1 MSQQPRPPRIHHCTS
16 EPYRFF
22 GRAGELAL
30 LDQALAGAE
39 PSVVALVGPG
49 GQGKTAIVQHW
60 LERLPG
66 GCDGV
71 FLWSFYRGKDA
82 DLCLRELYAY
92 AAGLDRLPDVAAS
105 FAVDQLLAILRAGRW
120 AIVFDGTEVVQYD
133 SGAWRGRFIHPELG
147 RLLEELAGAPLPGV
161 VVLTT
166 RFELP
171 TLTTRLHG
179 RVLAL
184 AALDAASARGLLTS
198 LGVQGTGAQLDAVAA
213 AGGHHAKA
221 VELLGTYLRRYH
233 AGQAALAPAA
243 EGSPDEEQRVGQVL
257 ALWQR
262 ALPADLQ
269 DVLALATAFRDPP
282 TEPRLLEY
290 LASPTVGTL
299 LHETWGRTYA
309 PFAGRPAAEVAGMVQ
324 ELVALRL
331 LERVGRGGPAGAGA
345 PLIDAHP
352 LVRRAFEHNL
362 GSAGQR
368 QSATAR
374 AGFLRGRP
382 DRRRP
387 ESLEEAREEVEM
399 FHAYCDAGLWN
410 EADSAYVALDNPKH
424 RFLVPALERDL
435 LCRFFP
441 EGDWRQP
448 PRWPGFGRQ
457 RSLAICFELLGQFGD
472 ALAAYREGDAAL
484 RGDALIALG
493 QLQPLLDQPHVAHT
507 WSTLWHAYRAHAL
520 CLAGRVAEGAAQ
532 ARVLVPVDI
541 YEWLH
546 VFECLLRAGQLAAID
561 LRSVLFRPP
570 HSAEHRWA
578 DLARRRMRADYLRV
592 LSEDAHATPLAPEAG
607 ERGGGEGAGSVSRIR
622 SHAPLPI
629 GDEYRALLDAYDR
642 GGLPY
647 ERCLARLGYARWLL
661 GQHPD
666 QAASVNR
673 VTLDLAGQHH
683 MPIVA
688 ADAWDVAAAVARQQ
702 GDDAQARLAHA
713 EAARIRAT
721 TGFFGPARP

>member
-1 MSQQPRPPRIHHCTS
+1 MSQRPPRIHHCTS

-22 GRAGELAL
+22 GRAAELAL
-30 LDQALAGAE
+30 LNGALAGAD
-39 PSVVALVGPG
+39 PSVAALVGPG

-60 LERLPG
+60 LEHLPADL
-66 GCDGV
+66 DGV

-92 AAGLDRLPDVAAS
+92 AAGLERLPDVAAS
-105 FAVDQLLAILRAGRW
+105 FAVDQLLELLRRGRW
-120 AIVFDGTEVVQYD
+120 AVVLDGTEVVQYD
-133 SGAWRGRFIHPELG
+133 SGAWRGRFIHPELA
-147 RLLEELAGAPLPGV
+147 RLVEELASAPLPGV

-171 TLTTRLHG
+171 TLTTRRHG
-179 RVLAL
+179 RVISLS
-184 AALDAASARGLLTS
+184 ALDPESARGLLDS
-198 LGVQGTGAQLDAVAA
+198 VGVHGTDAELDAVAT

-221 VELLGTYLRRYH
+221 VELLGTYLARYH
-233 AGQAALAPAA
+233 AGSAAAVPAT
-243 EGSPDEEQRVGQVL
+243 GDSPDEEQRVGQVL
-257 ALWQR
+257 LLWQR
-262 ALPADLQ
+262 ALDADLQ

-282 TEPRLLEY
+282 TETRLLEY
-290 LASPTVGTL
+290 LASPTVHTL

-309 PFAGRPAAEVAGMVQ
+309 PFRTRTTAAVAGMVQ

-331 LERVGRGGPAGAGA
+331 LERVGRSGPGEGA

-362 GSAGQR
+362 GAAGQR

-387 ESLEEAREEVEM
+387 ETLEQAREEVEM

-424 RFLVPALERDL
+424 RFLAPALERDL
-435 LCRFFP
+435 LLRFFP
-441 EGDWRQP
+441 TGDWKRP
-448 PRWPGFGRQ
+448 PLWSGFGRY
-457 RSLAICFELLGQFGD
+457 RSLAICFELLGQFDD
-472 ALAAYREGDAAL
+472 ALAAYRETDAPL
-484 RGDALIALG
+484 RGDALIARG

-520 CLAGRVAEGAAQ
+520 CLAGRVTEGAAL
-532 ARVLVPVDI
+532 ARVLVPVDV

-546 VFECLLRAGQLAAID
+546 VFECLLRAGQLAAVD

-570 HSAEHRWA
+570 NAAEHRWA
-578 DLARRRMRADYLRV
+578 DLARRRMRVDYLRV
-592 LSEDAHATPLAPEAG
+592 LSQENDLD
-607 ERGGGEGAGSVSRIR
+607 R
-622 SHAPLPI
+622 
-629 GDEYRALLDAYDR
+629 EYRAVLDDYDR

-647 ERCLARLGYARWLL
+647 ERCLVRLGYARWLL
-661 GQHPD
+661 SQNQPD

-673 VTLDLAGQHH
+673 VTLDLAGQYQ
-683 MPIVA
+683 MPIVV
-688 ADAWDVAAAVARQQ
+688 ADAWAVAAAVAER
-702 GDDAQARLAHA
+702 AKNAAAAEQARA
-713 EAARIRAT
+713 EAARLGALC
-721 TGFFGPARP
+721 GFFGPERP